1 MKYFFLAAL
10 VALFMGF
17 FTTQTVFAES
27 AKHAHASCASECNKC
42 AEACEKALEHVQKKG
57 GKFAAAENI
66 NALKDCIAL
75 CKASADLKS
84 RNSSLSAKIS
94 DACADAC
101 KKCAV
106 ICADMKDGALKDC
119 IEQCNKCAEACT
131 ETMRTSLNSANSE
144 GSCH

>member
-1 MKYFFLAAL
+1 MKYFYLAAL

-17 FTTQTVFAES
+17 FTPQASFAES
-27 AKHAHASCASECNKC
+27 AKQAHASCASECNKC
-42 AEACEKALEHVQKKG
+42 ADACEKALEHIQKKG
-57 GKFAAAENI
+57 GTAASAANV

-106 ICADMKDGALKDC
+106 ICADMKDEALSDC
-119 IEQCNKCAEACT
+119 VDQCNKCADACT
-131 ETMRTSLNSANSE
+131 DTMKTSLNSGA
-144 GSCH
+144 SCH